1 MTIDE
6 IIEKEELKVDTLLN
20 SLTEN
25 TTSFA
30 VEDSINDILQQEYL
44 TLVNAIGQMAKYTNV
59 DTRACGDIVA
69 LASVVFSAVSERS
82 HPSEAPQAAPKLTA
96 DSHNIMAQQCRLM
109 ADTLHVLA
117 RQFRAYESHHAHKGD
132 IEKAETVIGTAADEC
147 TIIYQRTIS
156 PNDHPEWESHFMPRH
171 YRYIVNVING
181 LIAFGEYDEIS
192 IQFGRREDVTA
203 MHIFEP
209 FSTLNY
215 VGLMSPSVVSLCF
228 KSSTSNVSFYTGND
242 NGIGIFCDSLKHETT
257 LPLPKN
263 CKPDIDF
270 WHFVDSIGSGWGDSG
285 DEEDY
290 FKEISFNFNTPRF

>member
-44 TLVNAIGQMAKYTNV
+44 TLVNAIGHMAKFTGV

-69 LASVVFSAVSERS
+69 IASVVFSAVSERS
-82 HPSEAPQAAPKLTA
+82 HPSEAPQAVPKL
-96 DSHNIMAQQCRLM
+96 MA
-109 ADTLHVLA
+109 
-117 RQFRAYESHHAHKGD
+117 D
-132 IEKAETVIGTAADEC
+132 IEKAETVIGTAADGH
-147 TIIYQRTIS
+147 TIIYQRTIA
-156 PNDHPEWESHFMPRH
+156 PNDHPEWESHFTPRC

-192 IQFGRREDVTA
+192 IQFGRRGDVAA

-215 VGLMSPSVVSLCF
+215 LGFGSPSVVSLCF
-228 KSSTSNVSFYTGND
+228 ESSASNVSFYAGND
-242 NGIGIFCDSLKHETT
+242 NGVGIFCDSLEHEIT

-263 CKPDIDF
+263 CVPDIDF
-270 WHFVDSIGSGWGDSG
+270 WHFVDSIGHTWDGNSNEG
-285 DEEDY
+285 DY
-290 FKEISFNFNTPRF
+290 FKEASFSTPRF